1 MISCKNWPK
10 RVKMLK
16 NFGWK
21 YHDGLWPYWDRD
33 NSKHLEK
40 DLQRISDNKFLD
52 LLEDEQC
59 EK

>member
-16 NFGWK
+16 KFGWK

-52 LLEDEQC
+52 LMEDAE
-59 EK
+59 